1 MFVADCCSY
10 VLSSS
15 FQVTIT
21 MSSNNNN
28 NNINNRI
35 NAAAQPCGTNT
46 GANGARPCA
55 TTTEANAGARG
66 VPADSQHVK
75 DIPEQDKR
83 SAGEEKWL
91 QGRLP
96 PQGAPITQNVEVKD
110 DVKPNQQPKLGRMG
124 RDGPRC

>member
-1 MFVADCCSY
+1 
-10 VLSSS
+10 
-15 FQVTIT
+15 

-35 NAAAQPCGTNT
+35 AATTAAQPCGTTT
-46 GANGARPCA
+46 GANAGHNNTARPCA

-66 VPADSQHVK
+66 VVADSQHVK

-83 SAGEEKWL
+83 SSGEEQWL
-91 QGRLP
+91 QNRLP

-124 RDGPRC
+124 NGPRC